1 MAKTIFDP
9 SMPFTPKKRY
19 SAPAP
24 RSARVFARVMIFIF
38 GLMLIGGII
47 IAIVSAANDPLDWP
61 DEKALTKIE
70 SYRQQDMIDLNRYL
84 VDQGYKV
91 AGDSETFI
99 YEKGNRTIVIS
110 LYETEV
116 RVGDGEGNSRQYG
129 AGLGDIYLCRVSWVN
144 ETVDTCQIVAL
155 AEPGF
160 RDISMSAEAVAET
173 IRLANR

>member
-19 SAPAP
+19 PAPAP

-144 ETVDTCQIVAL
+144 ETVDACQIVAL

>member
-70 SYRQQDMIDLNRYL
+70 AYRQQDMIDLNRYL

>member
-9 SMPFTPKKRY
+9 PMPFAPKKSY
-19 SAPAP
+19 HAPAP
-24 RSARVFARVMIFIF
+24 RSARVFARVMLFIF
-38 GLMLIGGII
+38 GPMLIGSII
-47 IAIVSAANDPLDWP
+47 IAIASAANNSLDWP

-84 VDQGYKV
+84 VDQGYKA

-129 AGLGDIYLCRVSWVN
+129 SGLGDIYLCRVSWVN
-144 ETVDTCQIVAL
+144 ETVDACQIIAL